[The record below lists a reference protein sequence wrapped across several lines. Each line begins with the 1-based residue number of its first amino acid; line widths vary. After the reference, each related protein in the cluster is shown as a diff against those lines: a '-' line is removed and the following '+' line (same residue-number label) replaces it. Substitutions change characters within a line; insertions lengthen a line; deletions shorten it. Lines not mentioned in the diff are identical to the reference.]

1 MYDTRRTE
9 ALQAIFEFASTEA
22 RFRARVAARKDTPV
36 VLGKVISTAF
46 GESRIYALRLIEIC
60 SDTRSHIPARLGAEP
75 GVVAKLTTGIIVQES
90 KTQGAAFSL
99 EERLFA
105 VGVLTRMAGTDELCG
120 EIGRVPQI
128 MLTLARWAGE
138 SVTASG
144 VHAMVPAA
152 QGADLADD
160 TSVERKEQE
169 ADSSGIATN
178 GEGATVESDKGDE
191 EEEKKK
197 MRELSSAAAL
207 LLRVLVTDPSNAIAL
222 LKIPFD
228 AISMILS
235 QVGLGITCIITHSS
249 LALFPVAGLFA
260 PAPALVCSFFYS
272 HLLSI
277 WLWHAV
283 SEGAGKCE

>member
-1 MYDTRRTE
+1 MSFRRARPDHTSFSCSHSQAERNIYDTRRTE

-36 VLGKVISTAF
+36 VLGRVISTAF

-99 EERLFA
+99 KERLFS
-105 VGVLTRMAGTDELCG
+105 VGVLTRMAGTDKLCG

-138 SVTASG
+138 SVKAGG
-144 VHAMVPAA
+144 VNAKVRAA
-152 QGADLADD
+152 QSVDLADD
-160 TSVERKEQE
+160 TGMERKKQE
-169 ADSSGIATN
+169 ADSSDIGSN
-178 GEGATVESDKGDE
+178 VEGATVESDEGGEDE
-191 EEEKKK
+191 KN
-197 MRELSSAAAL
+197 MYELSVAAAL

-228 AISMILS
+228 ATSMVLS
-235 QVGLGITCIITHSS
+235 QVWLGITCIITHS
-249 LALFPVAGLFA
+249 
-260 PAPALVCSFFYS
+260 
-272 HLLSI
+272 
-277 WLWHAV
+277 
-283 SEGAGKCE
+283 